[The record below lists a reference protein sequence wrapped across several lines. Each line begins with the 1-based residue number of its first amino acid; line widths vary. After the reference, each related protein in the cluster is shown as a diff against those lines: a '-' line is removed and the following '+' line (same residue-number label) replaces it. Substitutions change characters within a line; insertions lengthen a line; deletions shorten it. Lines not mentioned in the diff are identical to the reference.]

1 MMTEE
6 VVQGVGLDAVVRQ
19 NPSFLAGLA
28 ASLPCIVWATD
39 ADLRLTAFTGK
50 GLGPPDAR
58 PERVVGLP
66 LVALFPPDD
75 SQSPAALDAHR
86 GALAG
91 QASAYETTGYHER
104 SYLSYVHPQR
114 GPDGAVVGC
123 LGLSFDVTDSRRA
136 ERISRTKYLTTK
148 TLNET
153 ENLAEALPP
162 ILKAV
167 CETLGWEYGGH
178 YVLDPAKR
186 TLEFAGAWLP
196 PGELLAE
203 FSDVSRGLTFRLGDR
218 SLPGRVVASGAVEWV
233 PDVGRD
239 PNFQR
244 AKVAR
249 EVGLHS
255 AVAFPVVAGGEVYGV
270 IEFFSRRVIQ
280 PDSAVTDMMTI
291 IGIHIGGFLERGRAK
306 EALRANEERFAAFM
320 DNSPAVAFI
329 KDAAGRFTY
338 TNGPLHRRFD
348 TRPGDWL
355 GKTDADLWTP
365 ELARTLREHDL
376 AVLGG
381 AGAAEYEEAVPTP
394 EGERHW
400 LVYKFPFRGGDG
412 ATSLGGMALDITD
425 RKRADADVRLRDRAI
440 ESFVQ
445 GVCITDASRPDNPI
459 VYANGG
465 FRRMT
470 GYAADEVGG
479 RNCRFLQGP
488 KTDPEAVERV
498 RAAVRGGTAC
508 VVELLNYRKD
518 GTTFWNALSVSPVH
532 DDAGALTHFVAVQTD
547 ITPLKRL
554 EQQFRQAQKMDA
566 FGQLAG
572 GVAHDF
578 NNLLTVIL
586 GYSDMLLE
594 GLRPGH
600 PDREVV
606 GEIHKAG
613 ERAASLTRQLLAFSR
628 QQLLEPKVLNL
639 NAVVADAETMLRRL
653 LGEDVRFAT
662 ATAPALRPVKVDA
675 GQMEQVILNLC
686 VNARDAMPRGGQLT
700 VETANADLDDEF
712 SRSRPEVKPGRYVLL
727 AVSDTGCGMPPDVQA
742 RVFEP
747 FFTTK
752 GPGKGTG
759 LGLATVYGIVKQSGG
774 FVYVYSEMGR
784 GTTFRVYLP
793 AVEQAVPAG
802 GSGPVAWPPA
812 RGSETVLVVEDEDA
826 VRDIVRLALRSQGYT
841 VLEASRGAEAVRVA
855 AAHAGPIHLLVTD
868 VVMPEMGGREL
879 SERLAR
885 TRPGLKVMYLSG
897 YTDDAVVR
905 HGVLESQSHFL
916 QKPFTP
922 GKLAAKIRQV
932 LDQH

>member
-6 VVQGVGLDAVVRQ
+6 VAGVSLDAVVRQ

-28 ASLPCIVWATD
+28 ANLPCVVWATD
-39 ADLRLTAFTGK
+39 ADLRLTAFTGG
-50 GLGPPDAR
+50 GLGTLDAR
-58 PERVVGLP
+58 PEQVVGLP
-66 LVALFPPDD
+66 LVTQFPPDD
-75 SQSPAALDAHR
+75 WQSSAALDAHR
-86 GALAG
+86 RALAG
-91 QASAYETTGYHER
+91 EASAYETSGCPER

-114 GPDGAVVGC
+114 GPDGSVVGC
-123 LGLSFDVTDSRRA
+123 LGLSFDVTESRRA

-153 ENLAEALPP
+153 ESLSEALPP
-162 ILKAV
+162 ILRAV
-167 CETLGWEYGGH
+167 CETMGWEYGEH

-186 TLEFAGAWLP
+186 TLAFAGAWPP
-196 PGELLAE
+196 PGESFAE
-203 FSDVSRGLTFRLGDR
+203 FQEVSRGLTFHLGDR
-218 SLPGRVVASGAVEWV
+218 SLPDRVVASGAVHWV
-233 PDVGRD
+233 PDVCHD
-239 PNFQR
+239 PNFR
-244 AKVAR
+244 RVGVA
-249 EVGLHS
+249 EQAGLHG

-270 IEFFSRRVIQ
+270 VEFFSRRVIQ
-280 PDSAVTDMMTI
+280 PDSAVTDMMTSV
-291 IGIHIGGFLERGRAK
+291 GIQVGRFLERGRAK

-329 KDAAGRFTY
+329 KDAEGRFTY
-338 TNGPLHRRFD
+338 TNGPLHRRFA

-365 ELARTLREHDL
+365 DLARTLREHDL

-381 AGAAEYEEAVPTP
+381 AGAVEFEETVPTP
-394 EGERHW
+394 EGDRHW

-425 RKRADADVRLRDRAI
+425 RKRAEADVRLRDRAI

-465 FRRMT
+465 FRGMT
-470 GYAADEVGG
+470 GYAHQEIVG

-488 KTDPEAVERV
+488 ETDPEAVQRV
-498 RAAVRGGTAC
+498 RAAVRDGTPC
-508 VVELLNYRKD
+508 EVELLNYRKD
-518 GTTFWNALSVSPVH
+518 GTTFWNALSLSPVH
-532 DDAGALTHFVAVQTD
+532 DAAGAVTHFVAVQTD

-554 EQQFRQAQKMDA
+554 EQQFRQAQKMEA

-578 NNLLTVIL
+578 NNLLTVIS
-586 GYSDMLLE
+586 GYSDMLLD
-594 GLRPGH
+594 GLPVGG
-600 PDREVV
+600 PDREMV
-606 GEIHKAG
+606 GEIHKAAA
-613 ERAASLTRQLLAFSR
+613 RAAALTRQLLAFSR
-628 QQLLEPKVLNL
+628 KQVLEPKVLNL
-639 NAVVADAETMLRRL
+639 NGVVADAEAMLRRL
-653 LGEDVRFAT
+653 LGEDVRLAT
-662 ATAPALRPVKVDA
+662 AAGPSLRPVKVDA

-700 VETANADLDDEF
+700 IETANADLDEEF
-712 SRSRPEVKPGRYVLL
+712 ARSRPEVKPGRYVLL
-727 AVSDTGCGMPPDVQA
+727 AVSDTGCGMTPDVQA
-742 RVFEP
+742 RAFEP

-774 FVYVYSEMGR
+774 FVYLYSEVGR
-784 GTTFRVYLP
+784 GTTFRIYLP
-793 AVEQAVPAG
+793 AVEQGVPAG

-812 RGSETVLVVEDEDA
+812 RGSETLLVVEDEDA
-826 VRDIVRLALRSQGYT
+826 VRAIVRRALGSQGYT
-841 VLEASRGAEAVRVA
+841 ILEASRGAEAIRVA
-855 AAHAGPIHLLVTD
+855 GTHAGSIHLLVTD

-879 SERLAR
+879 SERLVR
-885 TRPGLKVMYLSG
+885 TRPGLKVLYLSG